1 MTTNNSFTSEDLNPK
16 PEKKAP
22 AKKAPAKKA
31 APKVEKESQDSKV
44 EETFILVYESGAGYV
59 TQSGFKFTRQNNI
72 AELPYEEAMRL
83 LSLDNFKR
91 PTDEEKEAYY
101 NSIGE

>member
-16 PEKKAP
+16 P

-31 APKVEKESQDSKV
+31 AAKKKEETAPVEQT
-44 EETFILVYESGAGYV
+44 ETFIVVYESGAGYV

-72 AELPYEEAMRL
+72 AEVPYEEAMSL
-83 LSLDNFKR
+83 LNLDNFRR
-91 PTDEEKEAYY
+91 PTDEEKEQYF

>member
-1 MTTNNSFTSEDLNPK
+1 MATNNSFTSEDLNPK
-16 PEKKAP
+16 P

-31 APKVEKESQDSKV
+31 APKKEKEVVQEASSD
-44 EETFILVYESGAGYV
+44 TFVVVYESGAGYV

-83 LSLDNFKR
+83 LGFDNFRR
-91 PTDEEKEAYY
+91 PTDEEKEEYY
-101 NSIGE
+101 RSIGN